1 MEEPTF
7 TVPQIAAELATLV
20 VKAFPEE
27 VWVRGQIRD
36 LSRPPSGHVYFTLVD
51 PAADSM
57 SSQPAQL
64 PVSLFAGDKEAINR
78 LLMRGGAVRM
88 TDGVEVRIRGRLN
101 YYQPRGNV
109 QLQMSWIDA
118 DFTLGRL
125 AAERER
131 LLGALE
137 SEGLLV
143 MNRALRFPIVPLRV
157 GLVTSEGS
165 AAHADFLHELEM
177 SGFGW
182 EVLVADARV
191 QGLEADVGVPAA
203 LRQLGEAGVDVACV
217 VRGGGARTDLA
228 PFDREP
234 IARAIA
240 THPVPVLTG
249 IGHEVDSTIAD
260 VVAHQSFKTPTA
272 CAVGLVERVR
282 VFQDATDATARRIA
296 GSGRHHL
303 DVQQRRTNHAAR
315 RIAVATVSGL
325 RAADQAIGWSGER
338 LLLGAAGALEREEAR
353 LAAAEALV
361 GAADPGRILAR
372 GFSITRTADGS
383 LVRGVGDVTTGAE
396 LVTDLADGTARSRVE
411 RVDPARP
418 IDDNP
423 GHD

>member
-1 MEEPTF
+1 
-7 TVPQIAAELATLV
+7 
-20 VKAFPEE
+20 
-27 VWVRGQIRD
+27 
-36 LSRPPSGHVYFTLVD
+36 
-51 PAADSM
+51 
-57 SSQPAQL
+57 
-64 PVSLFAGDKEAINR
+64 
-78 LLMRGGAVRM
+78 
-88 TDGVEVRIRGRLN
+88 
-101 YYQPRGNV
+101 
-109 QLQMSWIDA
+109 
-118 DFTLGRL
+118 
-125 AAERER
+125 
-131 LLGALE
+131 
-137 SEGLLV
+137 
-143 MNRALRFPIVPLRV
+143 
-157 GLVTSEGS
+157 
-165 AAHADFLHELEM
+165 
-177 SGFGW
+177 
-182 EVLVADARV
+182 
-191 QGLEADVGVPAA
+191 VPAA

-282 VFQDATDATARRIA
+282 VFQDASDTTARRIA

-411 RVDPARP
+411 RVDPARS

>member
-7 TVPQIAAELATLV
+7 TVPEIAAELASLV
-20 VKAFPEE
+20 VKAFPED

-51 PAADSM
+51 PAAGSM
-57 SSQPAQL
+57 SAQPAQL
-64 PVSLFAGDKEAINR
+64 PVSLFAADKEAINR
-78 LLMRGGAVRM
+78 LLLRGGAVRM

-101 YYQPRGNV
+101 YYQPRGSV

-118 DFTLGRL
+118 EFTLGRL

-131 LLGALE
+131 LLGVLE

-143 MNRALRFPIVPLRV
+143 MNRALRLPIVPLRV

-165 AAHADFLHELEM
+165 AAHADFVHELEM

-182 EVLVADARV
+182 DVLVADARV
-191 QGLEADVGVPAA
+191 QGLEADIGIPEA
-203 LRQLGEAGVDVACV
+203 LQNLMEAGVDVTCV

-249 IGHEVDSTIAD
+249 IGHEVDATIAD

-282 VFQDATDATARRIA
+282 AFRGAIDATARRVA

-303 DVQQRRTNHAAR
+303 DLQQRRTNHAAR
-315 RIAVATVSGL
+315 RIAVATISGL
-325 RAADQAIGWSGER
+325 RTADQAIGWAGER
-338 LLLGAAGALEREEAR
+338 LRLGAAGALDREEAR

-372 GFSITRTADGS
+372 GFSITRTGDGS
-383 LVRGVGDVTTGAE
+383 LIREVGDVARGAE
-396 LVTDLADGTARSRVE
+396 LVTILADGSVRSRVE
-411 RVDPARP
+411 HVDPAPP

-423 GHD
+423 AS

>member
-1 MEEPTF
+1 
-7 TVPQIAAELATLV
+7 
-20 VKAFPEE
+20 
-27 VWVRGQIRD
+27 
-36 LSRPPSGHVYFTLVD
+36 
-51 PAADSM
+51 
-57 SSQPAQL
+57 
-64 PVSLFAGDKEAINR
+64 
-78 LLMRGGAVRM
+78 
-88 TDGVEVRIRGRLN
+88 
-101 YYQPRGNV
+101 
-109 QLQMSWIDA
+109 MSWIDA